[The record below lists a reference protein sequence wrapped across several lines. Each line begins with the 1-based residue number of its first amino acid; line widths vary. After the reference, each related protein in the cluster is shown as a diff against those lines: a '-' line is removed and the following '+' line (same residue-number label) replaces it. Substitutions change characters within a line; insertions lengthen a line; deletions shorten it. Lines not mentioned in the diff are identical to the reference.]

1 MLIIDLLLFFA
12 EIKSDT
18 NMVLLVLTVVVLIAS
33 VQGMCVE
40 DIIINDRQFL
50 RINICA
56 LYFRYIPVI
65 EVWFDTINW
74 KDGLY

>member
-18 NMVLLVLTVVVLIAS
+18 NMMLMGLTVVVLIAS

-40 DIIINDRQFL
+40 DIIINDRQLL
-50 RINICA
+50 RINICG
-56 LYFRYIPVI
+56 LYFRYTCNRSV
-65 EVWFDTINW
+65 V
-74 KDGLY
+74 

>member
-12 EIKSDT
+12 EIKSET

-40 DIIINDRQFL
+40 DI
-50 RINICA
+50 
-56 LYFRYIPVI
+56 
-65 EVWFDTINW
+65 TI
-74 KDGLY
+74 K